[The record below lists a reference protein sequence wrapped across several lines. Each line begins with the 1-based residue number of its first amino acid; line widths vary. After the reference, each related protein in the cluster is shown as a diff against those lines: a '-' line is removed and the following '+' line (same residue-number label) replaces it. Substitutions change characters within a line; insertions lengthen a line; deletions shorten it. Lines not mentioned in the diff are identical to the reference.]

1 MNVYRKS
8 RLPVGRP
15 STTGRAS
22 SATRQR
28 PLSNER
34 LSIAGSSL
42 RRYGSDTYLN
52 TPNYMMTPMS
62 KSPSARHSVVP
73 ESSRRAKHENSLKV
87 QEILRSDD
95 RFYAELNLQS
105 GLKSMTSKQFL
116 LIISYFVKSIT
127 GKDIAALFPKGDPLD
142 GIIKLLRDLGCP
154 YIINKSMLRTPNA
167 PHTFDQ
173 IVVLMLWL
181 SEYITIPR
189 KVSDVGHMSADEFT
203 RDEQLPNQEYTA
215 RFSQAMQK
223 GFQLWNSESDEFA
236 ALQDQ
241 LVDDFIAA
249 KLGDKVGS
257 ANELNDMTDR
267 LKAKTRE
274 LENYQIAMPD
284 EQYFVRVQNEFESL
298 DQMKKNLWHE
308 LDENRQ
314 TLDAIG
320 MVWKTK
326 EANLKQKQEKLKSI
340 KQQIAMQ
347 CVTVDEFK
355 ELSHKI
361 AVTKNAVSAVEQEV
375 QLLRDEEVAVSTLHA
390 RLLKK
395 VSDAIPKLNQHSKQ
409 IIEMIDQSQLPMVD
423 RKQMDGLFLK
433 PNPTM
438 EQIDAIDKRLGSI
451 STLVNIHKHATQ
463 SNIKKAN
470 DQLELLRF
478 KENAMQ
484 KELQKLRE
492 SFDGASTR
500 KQTIEKKI
508 ETKERKFKE
517 TIAIAIEQLQKMN
530 AEYEE
535 IETRINDVQNRSEQL
550 MEENEKI
557 LAGGEKK
564 MAELKAQKEQI
575 LDEMNQFEKELDEK
589 IAINREILGNVSE

>member
-1 MNVYRKS
+1 M
-8 RLPVGRP
+8 GRP

-34 LSIAGSSL
+34 LSVASSTL

-52 TPNYMMTPMS
+52 TPNFMMTPMG
-62 KSPSARHSVVP
+62 KSPSAARHSVVP
-73 ESSRRAKHENSLKV
+73 DSSRRAKHENSLKV
-87 QEILRSDD
+87 QEILRSDE

-105 GLKSMTSKQFL
+105 GLRSMTSKQFL
-116 LIISYFVKSIT
+116 LIIGYFMKSIT
-127 GKDIAALFPKGDPLD
+127 GKDMAALFPKVDPLD

-181 SEYITIPR
+181 SEYIIIPR
-189 KVSDVGHMSADEFT
+189 KVSDVGHMSAEDFT
-203 RDEQLPNQEYTA
+203 HDEQLPKQHEYTA

-236 ALQDQ
+236 ALHDQ

-249 KLGDKVGS
+249 KLGDKVRS
-257 ANELNDMTDR
+257 ASELNDMTDK
-267 LKAKTRE
+267 LKSKTRE
-274 LENYQIAMPD
+274 LESYQIAMPD
-284 EQYFVRVQNEFESL
+284 EQHFARVQNEIENL
-298 DQMKKNLWHE
+298 DQMKKMLWHE

-326 EANLKQKQEKLKSI
+326 EANLKQKQDKLNDI
-340 KQQIAMQ
+340 KHQIATQ
-347 CVTVDEFK
+347 CVTVDGFK
-355 ELSHKI
+355 ELGHRI

-395 VSDAIPKLNQHSKQ
+395 VSDAIPKLNQHNKQ
-409 IIEMIDQSQLPMVD
+409 IIEMIERSQLPIGD
-423 RKQMDGLFLK
+423 RKLMNGLFLK

-438 EQIDAIDKRLGSI
+438 EQIEEINKKLGSI
-451 STLVNIHKHATQ
+451 STVMNIHKHSTQ
-463 SNIKKAN
+463 SNIKRAN
-470 DQLELLRF
+470 DRLDLLRF
-478 KENAMQ
+478 KLNAMQ
-484 KELQKLRE
+484 KEHHKLRE
-492 SFDGASTR
+492 SFDAASSR
-500 KQTIEKKI
+500 KQTIDKKI
-508 ETKERKFKE
+508 ETKERKFKD
-517 TIAIAIEQLQKMN
+517 TLALAIAQLQKLN

-535 IETRINDVQNRSEQL
+535 IETRITDAQTRCEQL
-550 MEENEKI
+550 MAENETI
-557 LAGGEKK
+557 LVEGEKK
-564 MAELKAQKEQI
+564 MADLRAHKERI
-575 LDEMNQFEKELDEK
+575 LDQMNQFEKELDEQ
-589 IAINREILGNVSE
+589 IAINHEILGNVSE

>member
-1 MNVYRKS
+1 
-8 RLPVGRP
+8 
-15 STTGRAS
+15 
-22 SATRQR
+22 
-28 PLSNER
+28 
-34 LSIAGSSL
+34 
-42 RRYGSDTYLN
+42 
-52 TPNYMMTPMS
+52 MTPMG
-62 KSPSARHSVVP
+62 KSPSVRHSVVP

-87 QEILRSDD
+87 QEILRWDE
-95 RFYAELNLQS
+95 RFYTELNLQS

-127 GKDIAALFPKGDPLD
+127 GKDMAALFPKIDPLD

-181 SEYITIPR
+181 SEYIIIPR
-189 KVSDVGHMSADEFT
+189 KVSDVGHMSTEEFT
-203 RDEQLPNQEYTA
+203 CDEQLPNNEYTA

-223 GFQLWNSESDEFA
+223 GFQLWNGESDEFA

-249 KLGDKVGS
+249 KLGDKVRS
-257 ANELNDMTDR
+257 ASELNDMTDK
-267 LKAKTRE
+267 LKSKTRQ
-274 LENYQIAMPD
+274 LECYQIAMPD
-284 EQYFVRVQNEFESL
+284 EQHFARVRNEFESL
-298 DQMKKNLWHE
+298 DQMKKNLWQE

-326 EANLKQKQEKLKSI
+326 EADLKQKQEKLKSI
-340 KQQIAMQ
+340 KHQIATQ

-355 ELSHKI
+355 ELGHKI
-361 AVTKNAVSAVEQEV
+361 TVAKNAVSAVEQEV
-375 QLLRDEEVAVSTLHA
+375 QLLRDEEVAASTLHA

-409 IIEMIDQSQLPMVD
+409 IIEMVEQSQLPIGD
-423 RKQMDGLFLK
+423 RTLMFGLFLK

-438 EQIDAIDKRLGSI
+438 EQIEEINKKLSSI
-451 STLVNIHKHATQ
+451 LTLVNIHKYSIQ

-484 KELQKLRE
+484 KEQHKLQE
-492 SFDGASTR
+492 SFDAVSLR

-508 ETKERKFKE
+508 ETKERKFKH
-517 TIAIAIEQLQKMN
+517 TLAIAIEQLQKMR
-530 AEYEE
+530 AEYED
-535 IETRINDVQNRSEQL
+535 IETRITDIQNRSEQL
-550 MEENEKI
+550 MDENETI
-557 LAGGEKK
+557 LVKGEKK
-564 MAELKAQKEQI
+564 MADLKAQKEHI
-575 LDEMNQFEKELDEK
+575 LDQMNLFEEELDEK
-589 IAINREILGNVSE
+589 IAHNREILGNICE

>member
-1 MNVYRKS
+1 M
-8 RLPVGRP
+8 GRP
-15 STTGRAS
+15 STSGRAS
-22 SATRQR
+22 SVTRQR
-28 PLSNER
+28 PLSSER
-34 LSIAGSSL
+34 LSVPSSSL

-52 TPNYMMTPMS
+52 TPNFMMTPMG

-73 ESSRRAKHENSLKV
+73 ESSRRAKHENSLKL

-95 RFYAELNLQS
+95 RFYGELNLQS

-127 GKDIAALFPKGDPLD
+127 GKDMAALFPKGDPLD

-189 KVSDVGHMSADEFT
+189 KVSDVGHMSVEEFT
-203 RDEQLPNQEYTA
+203 RDEQLPNHEYTA

-236 ALQDQ
+236 TLQNQ
-241 LVDDFIAA
+241 LVDDFIAV
-249 KLGDKVGS
+249 KLSNKVRS
-257 ANELNDMTDR
+257 AAELNDMTDI
-267 LKAKTRE
+267 LKLKIRD
-274 LENYQIAMPD
+274 LESYQIAMPD
-284 EQYFVRVQNEFESL
+284 EQHFARVRNEFESL

-308 LDENRQ
+308 LDGNRQ
-314 TLDAIG
+314 TLDTIG
-320 MVWKTK
+320 MIWKTK

-340 KQQIAMQ
+340 KHQIATQ
-347 CVTVDEFK
+347 SVTVDEFK
-355 ELSHKI
+355 ELGHKI
-361 AVTKNAVSAVEQEV
+361 AVAKNAVCAVEREV
-375 QLLRDEEVAVSTLHA
+375 QLLRDEEVAVSTQHA

-395 VSDAIPKLNQHSKQ
+395 VSDAIPKLNQHNKQ
-409 IIEMIDQSQLPMVD
+409 IIEMVEQSQLPIID
-423 RKQMDGLFLK
+423 RRLMDGLFLK

-438 EQIDAIDKRLGSI
+438 EQIADINKSLGSI
-451 STLVNIHKHATQ
+451 STLVNIHKHTTQ

-484 KELQKLRE
+484 KEQQKLRE
-492 SFDGASTR
+492 SFDAVSSR

-508 ETKERKFKE
+508 ETKERKYKDTI
-517 TIAIAIEQLQKMN
+517 TIASEKLQKMN

-535 IETRINDVQNRSEQL
+535 IEIRITDAQNKSDQL
-550 MEENEKI
+550 MDENERI
-557 LAGGEKK
+557 LVEGEKK
-564 MAELKAQKEQI
+564 MADLKAQKEQI
-575 LDEMNQFEKELDEK
+575 LDQMNQFEKELEEK
-589 IAINREILGNVSE
+589 IAINREVLGKNCE